1 MKLFGLKSLGTLA
14 KLGKT
19 VGNLPP
25 GGDGASNT
33 VMPPDGDENMAEMGF
48 LDHLEELRKTLFIG
62 IGGILGATI
71 ILSFFSTWI
80 IDVLLLGPAQSDFFI
95 YELMGIE
102 AKTLQMQNRVLTGQF
117 FVHIGVI
124 LSVGMVVGS
133 PIFIYSLWRFIE
145 PGLYK
150 NEKKGLRFAA
160 VFATFFF
167 MLGIAFGYLII
178 TPMAIQ
184 FFSSYQISEMI
195 VNDFD
200 ITKYFTMVTFWSLG
214 TGILFEL
221 PVVIYF
227 LAKLGIATPETLR
240 RSRKYALLGCLIIGA
255 FFTPPD
261 PFSQILVAMPLLLLY
276 EASILVAAYVQKKQ
290 EKELREALD

>member
-14 KLGKT
+14 KLGKAAASM
-19 VGNLPP
+19 P
-25 GGDGASNT
+25 GGDGASND
-33 VMPPDGDENMAEMGF
+33 VLPPDEEMAEMGF

-71 ILSFFSTWI
+71 VLSFFSRWI

-95 YELMGIE
+95 YDLLGIE
-102 AKTLQMQNRVLTGQF
+102 ATTLQMQNRVLTGQF

-124 LSVGMVVGS
+124 FSVGIVVGS

-150 NEKKGLRFAA
+150 NEKQGLRFAA
-160 VFATFFF
+160 VFATLFF

-178 TPMAIQ
+178 TPIAIQ

-200 ITKYFTMVTFWSLG
+200 ITKYFTMVTFWALG

-221 PVVIYF
+221 PVVVYF
-227 LAKLGIATPETLR
+227 LAKIGIATPQTLR
-240 RSRKYALLGCLIIGA
+240 ASRKYALLGCLIIGA

-261 PFSQILVAMPLLLLY
+261 PFSQLLVAAPLLLLY
-276 EASILVAAYVQKKQ
+276 EASIFVASYVTRKRDR
-290 EKELREALD
+290 EMREALK

>member
-14 KLGKT
+14 KLGKAAS
-19 VGNLPP
+19 GPPP
-25 GGDGASNT
+25 GGDGATND
-33 VMPPDGDENMAEMGF
+33 VLPPDGEENMAEMGF

-62 IGGILGATI
+62 IGGILAATI
-71 ILSFFSTWI
+71 VLSFFSRWI
-80 IDVLLLGPAQSDFFI
+80 IDELLLGPAQSDFFI

-124 LSVGMVVGS
+124 LSVGIVIGS

-167 MLGIAFGYLII
+167 MLGIAFGYCII

-200 ITKYFTMVTFWSLG
+200 ITKYFTMVTFWALG

-227 LAKLGIATPETLR
+227 LAKIGIATPTTLR
-240 RSRKYALLGCLIIGA
+240 NSRKYALLACLIIGA

-261 PFSQILVAMPLLLLY
+261 PFSQILVALPLLALY
-276 EASILVAAYVQKKQ
+276 EASIFVAAYVTKKR
-290 EKELREALD
+290 EKEINEALK

>member
-19 VGNLPP
+19 AASLP
-25 GGDGASNT
+25 GGDGASNN
-33 VMPPDGDENMAEMGF
+33 VIPPTDEEMAEMGF
-48 LDHLEELRKTLFIG
+48 LDHLEELRKTLFLG
-62 IGGILGATI
+62 LGGILGATI
-71 ILSFFSTWI
+71 VLSFFSTWI
-80 IDVLLLGPAQSDFFI
+80 IDVLLLGPAQSDFFV
-95 YELMGIE
+95 YELLGIE
-102 AKTLQMQNRVLTGQF
+102 ATTLQLQNRVLTGQF

-124 LSVGMVVGS
+124 LSVGIVVGS

-150 NEKKGLRFAA
+150 KEKKGLRFAA

-167 MLGIAFGYLII
+167 MLGIAFGYLVI

-184 FFSSYQISEMI
+184 FFSSYQISSMI

-200 ITKYFTMVTFWSLG
+200 ITKYFSMVTFWSLG

-227 LAKLGIATPETLR
+227 LAKIGIATPEVLR
-240 RSRKYALLGCLIIGA
+240 ASRKYALLGCLIVGA

-261 PFSQILVAMPLLLLY
+261 PFSQILVAVPLLLLY
-276 EASILVAAYVQKKQ
+276 EASIYVSAYVTRKQ
-290 EKELREALD
+290 ERELKEALE

>member
-1 MKLFGLKSLGTLA
+1 MKLFGLRSLRTLA
-14 KLGKT
+14 KLT
-19 VGNLPP
+19 ESVSETQ
-25 GGDGASNT
+25 GDGASND
-33 VMPPDGDENMAEMGF
+33 VMPPNEDMAEMSF
-48 LDHLEELRKTLFIG
+48 LEHLEELRWTLIRG
-62 IGGILGATI
+62 VGGILAITI
-71 ILSFFSTWI
+71 VCSFFSKWI
-80 IDVLLLGPAQSDFFI
+80 IDVLLLGPAQPDFFI
-95 YELMGIE
+95 YQLMGIE
-102 AKTLQMQNRVLTGQF
+102 AEALQLQNRVLTGQF

-124 LSVGMVVGS
+124 LSVGIVLGS

-150 NEKKGLRFAA
+150 NERKGLRFAA

-167 MLGIAFGYLII
+167 MLGIAFGYCII

-184 FFSSYQISEMI
+184 FFSNYQISDMI

-200 ITKYFTMVTFWSLG
+200 ITKYFSMVTFWSLG

-227 LAKLGIATPETLR
+227 LAKIGIATPESLR
-240 RSRKYALLGCLIIGA
+240 RSRKYSLVACLIIGA

-261 PFSQILVAMPLLLLY
+261 PFSQILVATPLLLLY
-276 EASILVAAYVQKKQ
+276 EGSIFVAAYVTKKR
-290 EKELREALD
+290 EKELNKALE

>member
-14 KLGKT
+14 KI
-19 VGNLPP
+19 GNSVSSLP
-25 GGDGASNT
+25 GGDGASND
-33 VMPPDGDENMAEMGF
+33 VKPPDEDMAEMGF

-62 IGGILGATI
+62 IGGILLATI

-80 IDVLLLGPAQSDFFI
+80 IDVLLLGPAQSDFFM
-95 YELMGIE
+95 YELMGVD
-102 AKTLQMQNRVLTGQF
+102 ATTLQLQNRVLTGQF

-124 LSVGMVVGS
+124 LSVGIVVGS
-133 PIFIYSLWRFIE
+133 PIFIYSIWRFIE

-150 NEKKGLRFAA
+150 NERKGLRFAA

-167 MLGIAFGYLII
+167 MLGISFGYLII

-184 FFSSYQISEMI
+184 FFSSYQISDMI

-200 ITKYFTMVTFWSLG
+200 ITKYFTMVTFWALG

-227 LAKLGIATPETLR
+227 LAKIGIATPEALR
-240 RSRKYALLGCLIIGA
+240 RSRKYALLGCLIVGA

-276 EASILVAAYVQKKQ
+276 EASILVSAYVTRKRDREMK
-290 EKELREALD
+290 EALK

>member
-14 KLGKT
+14 KLGKAASSM
-19 VGNLPP
+19 P
-25 GGDGASNT
+25 GGDGASND
-33 VMPPDGDENMAEMGF
+33 VLPPDEDMAEMGF
-48 LDHLEELRKTLFIG
+48 LDHLEELRKTLFLG

-71 ILSFFSTWI
+71 ILSFFSRWI

-95 YELMGIE
+95 YDLLGIE
-102 AKTLQMQNRVLTGQF
+102 ATTLQMQNRVLTGQF

-124 LSVGMVVGS
+124 FSVGIVVGS

-150 NEKKGLRFAA
+150 NEKQGLRFAA

-178 TPMAIQ
+178 TPIAIQ

-200 ITKYFTMVTFWSLG
+200 ITKYFTMVTFWALG

-221 PVVIYF
+221 PVVVYF
-227 LAKLGIATPETLR
+227 LAKIGIATPQTLR
-240 RSRKYALLGCLIIGA
+240 ASRKYALLGCLIIGA

-261 PFSQILVAMPLLLLY
+261 PFSQLLVAAPLFLLY
-276 EASILVAAYVQKKQ
+276 EASIFVASYVTRKRDR
-290 EKELREALD
+290 EMREALK

>member
-19 VGNLPP
+19 AANLP
-25 GGDGASNT
+25 GGDGASNE
-33 VMPPDGDENMAEMGF
+33 VIPPQSEEDMAEMGF
-48 LDHLEELRKTLFIG
+48 LDHLEELRKTLFLG
-62 IGGILGATI
+62 LGGILGATI

-95 YELMGIE
+95 YELLGIE
-102 AKTLQMQNRVLTGQF
+102 ANTLQLQNRVLTGQF

-124 LSVGMVVGS
+124 LSVGIVVGS

-167 MLGIAFGYLII
+167 ILGICFGYLII

-184 FFSSYQISEMI
+184 FFSSYQISSMI

-200 ITKYFTMVTFWSLG
+200 ITKYFSMVTFWSLG

-227 LAKLGIATPETLR
+227 LAKIGIATPESLR
-240 RSRKYALLGCLIIGA
+240 ASRKYALLGCLIVGA

-276 EASILVAAYVQKKQ
+276 EASIYVSAYVTRKR
-290 EKELREALD
+290 ERELNEALK